1 MSIEAVVAGIAGSLL
16 PVMLAGQS
24 GTSGALDARQ
34 SRRCTPVPAERGATI
49 AFGRVGGNIRP
60 RSFAIYAD
68 GRITVASVDATR
80 DSVAVISV
88 AAVEAL
94 ARLARSGGFWEL
106 VPPIVRRPPRNPDA
120 AREFVEVTLT
130 CGRKRAEYVAGAEP
144 AAFSEYLA
152 LLAALARSP

>member
-1 MSIEAVVAGIAGSLL
+1 MSIEIVAAGIAGILL

-24 GTSGALDARQ
+24 GTSGGLEARQ
-34 SRRCTPVPAERGATI
+34 SRRCVPVPVERGATVT
-49 AFGRVGGNIRP
+49 FGRVGGNIRP

-68 GRITVASVDATR
+68 GRITVASADSTR
-80 DSVAVISV
+80 DSIAVISV
-88 AAVEAL
+88 AAVAAL

-106 VPPIVRRPPRNPDA
+106 RPPTIRRPSRNPDA

-144 AAFSEYLA
+144 AVFSEYLA
-152 LLAALARSP
+152 LLAAVARAP